1 MATPPRPPDP
11 KPAPQPPRPAAQ
23 HQPGEQRHTDQQQ
36 QYRADQQHSGE
47 QKPRRDS
54 DRQKPDT
61 SRLVA
66 DDQPDT
72 DPQEVI
78 EQDDLLDDRLH
89 RVSAVAGVSR
99 MALEDGEEW
108 PGRPH
113 TLPEGHNR
121 GEPGPGEPG
130 GPTAGHYAMPG
141 EEGGP
146 EPGDEEHRQQAKRDY
161 KPER

>member
-1 MATPPRPPDP
+1 M
-11 KPAPQPPRPAAQ
+11 
-23 HQPGEQRHTDQQQ
+23 
-36 QYRADQQHSGE
+36 
-47 QKPRRDS
+47 
-54 DRQKPDT
+54 
-61 SRLVA
+61 
-66 DDQPDT
+66 
-72 DPQEVI
+72 I
-78 EQDDLLDDRLH
+78 EQDDLLDPDLH

-99 MALEDGEEW
+99 MALEDGDEW

>member
-11 KPAPQPPRPAAQ
+11 KPAPRPEPPKPAQQ
-23 HQPGEQRHTDQQQ
+23 HQSGEQRHTEQ
-36 QYRADQQHSGE
+36 QQHSGQQQHRGE
-47 QKPRRDS
+47 QRSRS
-54 DRQKPDT
+54 DEQKPDT

-66 DDQPDT
+66 DDQSDK
-72 DPQEVI
+72 DPQEII
-78 EQDDLLDDRLH
+78 EQDDLLDPDLH